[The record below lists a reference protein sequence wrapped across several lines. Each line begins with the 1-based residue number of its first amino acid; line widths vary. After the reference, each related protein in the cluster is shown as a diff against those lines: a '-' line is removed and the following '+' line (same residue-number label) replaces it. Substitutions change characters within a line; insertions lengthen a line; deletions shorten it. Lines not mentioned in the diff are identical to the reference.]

1 MEIKRLLVTTDL
13 SEKSTEVFDLAAYE
27 AKMKGAQVDLV
38 HVLSPT
44 TAYYYPSGLEMG
56 YENVIAEY
64 REHEKKTVEKQM
76 QAFIEKK
83 FHGVDVKISLLEFGG
98 AEGELIADHAKKT
111 GADAIMIASAGRGV
125 LGQVFTGSTVLR
137 VLQHAECPVIV
148 VPVHN

>member
-13 SEKSTEVFDLAAYE
+13 SDKSAEVFDLAAYE
-27 AKMKGAQVDLV
+27 AKMKGAEVDLV

-64 REHEKKTVEKQM
+64 REHEKATVHKKMEE
-76 QAFIEKK
+76 FIEKK
-83 FHGVDVKISLLEFGG
+83 FHGVKVNISVIEFGG
-98 AEGELIADHAKKT
+98 SEGELIAEHAKKT
-111 GADAIMIASAGRGV
+111 KADAIMIASAGRGV
-125 LGQVFTGSTVLR
+125 LGQVFTGSTVMR
-137 VLQHAECPVIV
+137 VLQNAECPVIV